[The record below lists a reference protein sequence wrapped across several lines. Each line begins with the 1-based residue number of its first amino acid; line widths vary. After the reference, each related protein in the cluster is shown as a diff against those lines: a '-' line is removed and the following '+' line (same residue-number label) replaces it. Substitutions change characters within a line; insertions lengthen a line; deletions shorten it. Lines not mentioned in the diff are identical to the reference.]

1 MWTSVSAKR
10 QNVCCGMFL
19 INEYGN
25 VKVSPRRNNAS
36 VFDTWNT
43 FCCPKSNFV
52 SHSCKRDR
60 ILPFT
65 YVSGS
70 TWVFVHT
77 ALKYCILMSVIK
89 IYLCGNVIR
98 WFMSFWMWR
107 TPCRAV
113 LGFCGC
119 TRNVE
124 FMNLYCIC
132 ELSWFIRI
140 PEFLMPLDTAHCL
153 DM

>member
-1 MWTSVSAKR
+1 MWTSVGVKR

-25 VKVSPRRNNAS
+25 VKVSPRRNNVS
-36 VFDTWNT
+36 ISDICST
-43 FCCPKSNFV
+43 FCCPKSSFV

-60 ILPFT
+60 ILSFM

-70 TWVFVHT
+70 TWIFVHT
-77 ALKYCILMSVIK
+77 AMKYCILVSVIK
-89 IYLCGNVIR
+89 IYLYRNIIR
-98 WFMSFWMWR
+98 FMSFWMWR

-113 LGFCGC
+113 LGLCGC
-119 TRNVE
+119 TRNIE
-124 FMNLYCIC
+124 FMNWCCIY

-140 PEFLMPLDTAHCL
+140 PEFLMPLDTAHSI
-153 DM
+153 DV